1 MKKQHLLGLFLLA
14 PVALFLAGPRAEADV
29 TVRLPDLPDDLDA
42 YLRER
47 EARFADV
54 TPGTEKSII
63 WRDGERAKK
72 SLSIVYLHGFS
83 ATRMETHPLCDTVAA
98 RLDANLFYTR
108 LTGHGRP
115 GVALGDATVDDWVND
130 AVEAVEI
137 GKRIGERVVI
147 IGMSTGATLAAW
159 LLVHPELRDRIAAV
173 VMLSPNFEPKQK
185 NARVALWPWGR
196 QILRVAL
203 GRFRRWEPRNAEQD
217 KFWTTV
223 YPVGAIVTMMSL
235 VDAVDELD
243 FSAIS
248 TPVLM
253 LYSEDDDTV
262 SVDRIRERFA
272 ELAGKQNKIVAV
284 APSPSGDA
292 HVIAGDI
299 VSPMGTEPV
308 AGEII
313 RFIEDVVL
321 GESAD

>member
-1 MKKQHLLGLFLLA
+1 MKKRHFLGLFLLA
-14 PVALFLAGPRAEADV
+14 PVALFLVGPRAEVDI
-29 TVRLPDLPDDLDA
+29 TVRLPELPDDLDA

-63 WRDGERAKK
+63 WRDVERARK

-83 ATRMETHPLCDTVAA
+83 ATRMETHPLCGTVAA
-98 RLDANLFYTR
+98 QLDANLFYTR

-137 GKRIGERVVI
+137 GKRIGDRVVI
-147 IGMSTGATLAAW
+147 IGTSTGATLAAW
-159 LLVHPELRDRIAAV
+159 LLVHPELRHRIAAV

-196 QILRVAL
+196 QILRVVL
-203 GRFRRWEPRNAEQD
+203 GRFRRWEARNAEQH

-253 LYSEDDDTV
+253 LYSEQDDVV
-262 SVDRIRERFA
+262 SIERIRERFA
-272 ELAGKQNKIVAV
+272 ELAGEQNRIVAV
-284 APSPSGDA
+284 PSSPSGDA

-313 RFIEDVVL
+313 RFIEDVVQ
-321 GESAD
+321 GESPD